1 MMNMLLVMRSKRLLF
16 VVGAVGCVDGTNVAV
31 VDSEISSGMR

>member
-1 MMNMLLVMRSKRLLF
+1 MLMIMRSKELLF
-16 VVGAVGCVDGTNVAV
+16 VVGAVDCADETNVAV